1 MGRPSKLTEHQ
12 WQEVHYRL
20 LKGEKAADLAREF
33 GVSKTRISE
42 RFSGRVETVK
52 SVANQIL
59 SAETALKALPVTEQ
73 LATISLLDDLRAI
86 QHHMAGAGKYS
97 AATSHRVAAI
107 ANAKVLEIDDAAPLD
122 GESMDAL
129 KVIAALTELSN
140 KAAHIPLTLI
150 AANKETVKELN
161 QQVKPL
167 PQRVTVTVEDASVP
181 DA

>member
-1 MGRPSKLTEHQ
+1 
-12 WQEVHYRL
+12 
-20 LKGEKAADLAREF
+20 
-33 GVSKTRISE
+33 
-42 RFSGRVETVK
+42 
-52 SVANQIL
+52 
-59 SAETALKALPVTEQ
+59 
-73 LATISLLDDLRAI
+73 
-86 QHHMAGAGKYS
+86 MAGAGKYS